1 MYPVK
6 CTCFWIIICGLFVLL
21 LLGLTFFICISMEVL
36 RTYHPIRQ
44 KLIHLCIQP
53 PMVNRG
59 ISELAFC
66 TFVAS
71 VGMWERSGPGDI
83 NSGRFELTACHNF
96 PPIPPT
102 FQGSCFLALLLLQ
115 NIMHY
120 SPSNISIGH
129 SHLTQYVTATGIY
142 LMGL

>member
-1 MYPVK
+1 MYLHVSDTCHYKHGKLEVLDFQMYPVK

-53 PMVNRG
+53 PMVNRD

-71 VGMWERSGPGDI
+71 VGMRERSGPGDM
-83 NSGRFELTACHNF
+83 NSGRFKLTTCYTS
-96 PPIPPT
+96 PPHPPNLS
-102 FQGSCFLALLLLQ
+102 GLLLFSTFAITKYNAL
-115 NIMHY
+115 
-120 SPSNISIGH
+120 
-129 SHLTQYVTATGIY
+129 
-142 LMGL
+142 

>member
-1 MYPVK
+1 MENWK
-6 CTCFWIIICGLFVLL
+6 SWTFRCTLLNVLVFGLLSVNYLCFCCYL
-21 LLGLTFFICISMEVL
+21 
-36 RTYHPIRQ
+36 
-44 KLIHLCIQP
+44 
-53 PMVNRG
+53 

-71 VGMWERSGPGDI
+71 VGMWERSGLGDI

-120 SPSNISIGH
+120 SPSNTSVGH

-142 LMGL
+142 LMGLCYLFLGLL